1 MRLNEEV
8 IAKLICKFKSGIRKQ
23 VIGEPVFWKEIDDIL
38 DIKLSEHDNPDLAH
52 ITMVLFRKGWKIVFD
67 LRNNKRKAK
76 QLFDTAEEFLNSAKR
91 ALEDGSLRV
100 FSDNLFS
107 AAELFITSQLFVMTE
122 YEYVR
127 KPTHAW
133 TQKKYNDFIN
143 IGNYKEEYKK
153 ILNKLSGLRNHARYH
168 KQSFK
173 LNLEDAKVM
182 LEVVDDLGEHT
193 RRVII

>member
-1 MRLNEEV
+1 
-8 IAKLICKFKSGIRKQ
+8 
-23 VIGEPVFWKEIDDIL
+23 
-38 DIKLSEHDNPDLAH
+38 
-52 ITMVLFRKGWKIVFD
+52 
-67 LRNNKRKAK
+67 
-76 QLFDTAEEFLNSAKR
+76 
-91 ALEDGSLRV
+91 LRV

-107 AAELFITSQLFVMTE
+107 AAELFITSQLFVMSE